1 MPQSRNNKSSNNLCL
16 HSFFIFCTILI
27 QCVPASL
34 TFSWFVCFISA
45 LNVAICTNPVSLL
58 AFYPGP
64 IKAAPLHIL
73 TTAATFLPAPLKF
86 CPLTCVPGIPP
97 MPEIFIQ
104 YVVHCRD
111 IWSAMSAVC
120 ECIRLQGWQHSWSHF
135 FLPVFTSLNAF
146 FLPSCCFRSLRGW
159 MCEYWCLMFVWTG
172 HVKMSGGFPFM
183 PAEHRKYFHSW

>member
-86 CPLTCVPGIPP
+86 CPLTRVGGDSTNAWNLYSVC
-97 MPEIFIQ
+97 
-104 YVVHCRD
+104 
-111 IWSAMSAVC
+111 SALQRYLVC
-120 ECIRLQGWQHSWSHF
+120 NVCSLWMHQIARMATFMVTF
-135 FLPVFTSLNAF
+135 FFACFHIIKCL
-146 FLPSCCFRSLRGW
+146 LPS
-159 MCEYWCLMFVWTG
+159 
-172 HVKMSGGFPFM
+172 
-183 PAEHRKYFHSW
+183 

>member
-45 LNVAICTNPVSLL
+45 LDVAICANPVSLL

-73 TTAATFLPAPLKF
+73 TTAATFLTSSIEILSSYT
-86 CPLTCVPGIPP
+86 CPWDSTNTWNFYSVC
-97 MPEIFIQ
+97 
-104 YVVHCRD
+104 
-111 IWSAMSAVC
+111 SALQRYLVC
-120 ECIRLQGWQHSWSHF
+120 NVCSLWMHQIARMATFMVTFFF

-159 MCEYWCLMFVWTG
+159 MCFWLNTG
-172 HVKMSGGFPFM
+172 V
-183 PAEHRKYFHSW
+183 

>member
-86 CPLTCVPGIPP
+86 CPLKRVPGIPP

-159 MCEYWCLMFVWTG
+159 MCFWLNTG
-172 HVKMSGGFPFM
+172 V
-183 PAEHRKYFHSW
+183 